1 MEDMANKI
9 VSYLY
14 ENITDS
20 SGGSAN
26 ALVCFYKTLPY
37 DQLDQGLQAFAQ
49 GILGSAPSDGT
60 NCLTVLATMGD
71 NDD

>member
-37 DQLDQGLQAFAQ
+37 DQLDQGLQGFAQ
-49 GILGSAPSDGT
+49 RRHELSNHAGNHGGQ
-60 NCLTVLATMGD
+60 
-71 NDD
+71 

>member
-26 ALVCFYKTLPY
+26 ALVRFYKAHPY
-37 DQLDQGLQAFAQ
+37 DQLDQGLQGLRPGDPGIGAQ
-49 GILGSAPSDGT
+49 RRHELPNHAGNHGGQ
-60 NCLTVLATMGD
+60 
-71 NDD
+71 